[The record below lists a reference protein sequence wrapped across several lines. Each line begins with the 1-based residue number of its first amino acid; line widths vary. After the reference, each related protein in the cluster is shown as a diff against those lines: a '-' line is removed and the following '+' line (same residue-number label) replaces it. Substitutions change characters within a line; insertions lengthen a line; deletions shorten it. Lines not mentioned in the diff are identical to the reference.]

1 MDTLKPVWLL
11 DIDGVIN
18 ALNHDAL
25 PTRDWPSACWRS
37 VEAESAHEIRW
48 PIVAAQPVL
57 DFIWVVHAEGRAEI
71 RWHTSWQEFANNVS
85 RSLGLPEFP
94 LQPAPEFDEPIGFTW
109 WKLPAARRVLAD
121 EGRRLIWTDDDV
133 AEEMT
138 RLERRELQA
147 TGRALLLCPDT
158 MTGLRRRHLKRIEA
172 FL

>member
-1 MDTLKPVWLL
+1 MKPVWLL

-18 ALNHDAL
+18 ALESPGPPLHA
-25 PTRDWPSACWRS
+25 WPAGCWRT
-37 VEAESAHEIRW
+37 VQAESAHQLSW

-57 DFIWVVHAEGRAEI
+57 DFIWMVHTKGLAEI

-85 RSLGLPEFP
+85 RELDLPELP
-94 LQPAPEFDEPIGFTW
+94 LQPAPEFDEPISLTW
-109 WKLPAARRVLAD
+109 WKLPAARRVLS

-133 AEEMT
+133 GSELS
-138 RLERRELQA
+138 RVERRELKA

-158 MTGLRRRHLKRIEA
+158 KTGLRHRHLKRIES